1 MLPKVCSLHT
11 FACFFVHFFFFREKK
26 KEQPTFLCVFLSK
39 RRFHPHGQL
48 SPEKKKKL
56 SPLRKQKETKQ
67 K

>member
-56 SPLRKQKETKQ
+56 FPLRKQKETKQ